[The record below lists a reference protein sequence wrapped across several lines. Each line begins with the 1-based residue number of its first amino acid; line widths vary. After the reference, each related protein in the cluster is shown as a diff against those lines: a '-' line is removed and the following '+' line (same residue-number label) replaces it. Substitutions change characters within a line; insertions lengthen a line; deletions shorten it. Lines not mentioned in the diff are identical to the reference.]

1 MKALEALATNKKI
14 QGVIALAALVGIAAW
29 VYSKAKT
36 EIKAAAN
43 AVNNVNAGTP
53 YEGAGVVGTLGNGAN
68 QLSGGGLQNL
78 GEWIGGT
85 LADWFQPDPLAT
97 TKQSAG
103 TLPSRKTAV
112 SDNFYDSGA
121 LH

>member
-1 MKALEALATNKKI
+1 MKALESLATNKKI
-14 QGVIALAALVGIAAW
+14 QGVIALAALVGIAYW

-36 EIKAAAN
+36 EVAAAAN

-68 QLSGGGLQNL
+68 QLSGGALQSV

-85 LADWFQPDPLAT
+85 LYDWFGSDPEV

-103 TLPSRKTAV
+103 FLPTRKTAV
-112 SDNFYDSGA
+112 TDNFFDSGA